1 MTRVTSPVFLIC
13 ALLVITSVQSKLTM
27 HQQHMKMHQELMKK
41 KQQAAGTAAKQ
52 EGSAVTP
59 SPATDAAPPNA
70 EARAAGRGSANKNQ
84 PVTTPELNIKNVP
97 ANADRDPNKMTRSE
111 GTSKASSARHF
122 NQKLASKETIG
133 APGGTNQKTTTE
145 SSHQPK
151 KLVETVTRGI
161 NLENTKPSK
170 EPHLS
175 ILSAKNLAST
185 EDLTGKQEGKPVT
198 PDDEVIFIDGSAE
211 DTGKIDGGRVKTYPD
226 PDLDNEDGGPGDREG
241 SMEGDNDDEDYSR
254 EDYVDQRQEEA
265 EREARSSLDEE
276 LIHSLSYEDFED
288 ALYDEKYN
296 MLHFVSAGCEECEK
310 FRPHFRKAAKK
321 IWLTEQESEE
331 NVEVIFYEV
340 TDPQLLVRF
349 NLKVLPTV
357 FFFRSGVPILYEG
370 DLNADALV
378 SWALAHFKV
387 LSWALTDKNF
397 DKLTA
402 GTKDLDSTVRWLVHF
417 CDVDAVGCDGFMAT
431 WESAASR
438 LKDQVEF
445 GYVDVGVE
453 AGLVKQFNVD
463 LDNLP
468 AVVLLK
474 QGQAYWCTLPLIE
487 LTTDSIVHFVKEG
500 YKKIEEEHMPAKLST
515 LMTLMVKVGANT
527 KGIGIMLVA
536 TAILLYV
543 IYICFCRKRPLP
555 DVGKEKGV

>member
-1 MTRVTSPVFLIC
+1 MLLGLFLCFNRRSMTAGSFYFFVVMLMCLSTSFSWQPNIFGSSIKGHKDVDDSIVNSESRHFLETERKGTVVTAETKQRSEQVRGPVQFPTNIGDY
-13 ALLVITSVQSKLTM
+13 SEEEM
-27 HQQHMKMHQELMKK
+27 GGYEYD
-41 KQQAAGTAAKQ
+41 
-52 EGSAVTP
+52 E
-59 SPATDAAPPNA
+59 DASYEDENDQGDL
-70 EARAAGRGSANKNQ
+70 EAGRGSI
-84 PVTTPELNIKNVP
+84 VEEDEMLPE
-97 ANADRDPNKMTRSE
+97 DYE
-111 GTSKASSARHF
+111 G
-122 NQKLASKETIG
+122 NW
-133 APGGTNQKTTTE
+133 
-145 SSHQPK
+145 
-151 KLVETVTRGI
+151 LVNDTV
-161 NLENTKPSK
+161 
-170 EPHLS
+170 
-175 ILSAKNLAST
+175 
-185 EDLTGKQEGKPVT
+185 
-198 PDDEVIFIDGSAE
+198 DGSEANE
-211 DTGKIDGGRVKTYPD
+211 LRNFSRTRHGQEYMLEPSEWE
-226 PDLDNEDGGPGDREG
+226 PMDLDPLNDG
-241 SMEGDNDDEDYSR
+241 SMLVVTMTSDDFDAS
-254 EDYVDQRQEEA
+254 V
-265 EREARSSLDEE
+265 
-276 LIHSLSYEDFED
+276 YEDRIVRMVSF
-288 ALYDEKYN
+288 
-296 MLHFVSAGCEECEK
+296 FSAGCEECEK